1 MVLGER
7 ANDFCATDSSCTV
20 DDGGFGCVFWCVEF
34 WDDLGEFFALL
45 DELDE
50 LFVGVVGD
58 VVVVSACAFF
68 GLADVD
74 EGVFLGGLGDFLV
87 GDFGYGFFGEGVVGS
102 GDLFECLFEWG
113 GLAVVFSG
121 ILEGFDG
128 VGTCVVH
135 PECADEGRG

>member
-1 MVLGER
+1 M
-7 ANDFCATDSSCTV
+7 
-20 DDGGFGCVFWCVEF
+20 
-34 WDDLGEFFALL
+34 L

-58 VVVVSACAFF
+58 VVVVSGCAFF

-74 EGVFLGGLGDFLV
+74 EGVFLGVLGDFLV
-87 GDFGYGFFGEGVVGS
+87 GDFGYGFFGEGVVGF

-121 ILEGFDG
+121 VLECFDG
-128 VGTCVVH
+128 VGACVVH
-135 PECADEGRG
+135 PEGADEGCG